1 VSATTPGQAAYEAF
15 TAVRYAGSLTTDWS
29 SPTIARKAWEA
40 AAQAA
45 IDAATEGALRAK
57 FEQAR
62 DAVMCAAD
70 AYAQAVAQPD
80 LLSRLRTVLLDLRMQ
95 PAEARIQ
102 AYMLATGTWDR
113 LSDDDRAV
121 FAGTAQAAAAQPPQP
136 APGLQAVDS
145 VHLYHWRFDRG
156 EEFGIFRHREDAD
169 AMAAKRAGEVLSE
182 VLSMAILGRPEQ
194 PGGSHIGR
202 SWSGHG
208 IEDDCPCPKAP
219 CGLVVQETVA
229 ETCDQHPLSARRTI
243 RQSHRADECPAAQP
257 QPARE
262 LAGATA
268 ETRRYRAALAQIA
281 SMAEARGAVRS
292 VSNIAR
298 IARKALEGQ

>member
-1 VSATTPGQAAYEAF
+1 VTAATPAVCGHEHEYGGIAYRCERPPHPVDGHEERHRHAA
-15 TAVRYAGSLTTDWS
+15 R
-29 SPTIARKAWEA
+29 
-40 AAQAA
+40 
-45 IDAATEGALRAK
+45 IDAGY
-57 FEQAR
+57 AR
-62 DAVMCAAD
+62 EIGDVD
-70 AYAQAVAQPD
+70 GQGTPD
-80 LLSRLRTVLLDLRMQ
+80 LL
-95 PAEARIQ
+95 
-102 AYMLATGTWDR
+102 TWEGDEPGDGDNTEVAWG
-113 LSDDDRAV
+113 SVASY
-121 FAGTAQAAAAQPPQP
+121 GG
-136 APGLQAVDS
+136 APGS
-145 VHLYHWRFDRG
+145 
-156 EEFGIFRHREDAD
+156 
-169 AMAAKRAGEVLSE
+169 
-182 VLSMAILGRPEQ
+182 
-194 PGGSHIGR
+194 SHIGR